1 MSPFSFSWYNEDGDD
16 MITSVSNEKIKH
28 LLNLQ
33 KRKFRDEFNEFIIEG
48 LHLVEEA
55 IKQGIVKTI
64 YSNLSSYES
73 FDNVE
78 MVNDIVM
85 NKISEVMEPQGVI
98 AICSKP
104 VVSHIGERLLMLD
117 HIQDPGNFG
126 TLLRSAL
133 AFGFETVIYENSVDP
148 YNAKVIRSTQGAL
161 FQLNLIESDLLQFI
175 DENPEYIYYGTSLKD
190 AFSLTTV
197 PRKDAKIAIILGNEG
212 AGVRQELL
220 NKTSLNIFIDIDTV
234 ESLNVAVAGSIIMY
248 HLRRLQP

>member
-1 MSPFSFSWYNEDGDD
+1 
-16 MITSVSNEKIKH
+16 MITSVSNEKIKQ

-33 KRKFRDEFNEFIIEG
+33 KRKFRDESNQFVVEG
-48 LHLVEEA
+48 PHLVEEA
-55 IKQGIVKTI
+55 LKQGIVRTI
-64 YSNLSSYES
+64 YTNLSRYENL
-73 FDNVE
+73 DHVY

-85 NKISEVMEPQGVI
+85 KKISEVMEPQGVV
-98 AICSKP
+98 AICERKSQIF
-104 VVSHIGERLLMLD
+104 IGNRILMLD

-133 AFGFETVIYENSVDP
+133 AFGFETVLYEDCVDP

-161 FQLNLIESDLLQFI
+161 FQLNLVETDLLKFI
-175 DENPEYIYYGTSLKD
+175 DEHSDYIFYGTSLKD

-197 PRKDAKIAIILGNEG
+197 PRSDSKIAIILGNEG
-212 AGVRQELL
+212 AGVRTELL
-220 NKTSLNIFIDIDTV
+220 QKTSLNIFIDIDAV

>member
-1 MSPFSFSWYNEDGDD
+1 
-16 MITSVSNEKIKH
+16 MITSVSNEKIKY

-33 KRKFRDEFNEFIIEG
+33 KRKFRDETNEFIVEG
-48 LHLVEEA
+48 PHLVEEA
-55 IKQGIVKTI
+55 LKKGIVKAI
-64 YSNLSSYES
+64 YTNLSRYES
-73 FDNVE
+73 YNNVE

-98 AICSKP
+98 AICQKP
-104 VVSHIGERLLMLD
+104 VSSVISDRLLMLD

-133 AFGFETVIYENSVDP
+133 AFGFDTVLYENSVDP

-161 FQLNLIESDLLQFI
+161 FQLHLLETNLLEFI
-175 DENPEYIYYGTSLKD
+175 DNHPEYIYYGTSLKD

-197 PRKDAKIAIILGNEG
+197 PRKDTLVAIILGNEG

-220 NKTSLNIFIDIDTV
+220 NKTALNIFIDIDTV